1 MVASNTRKH
10 IRIKDTE
17 STVNDSNIP
26 MLIELKLIKL
36 HVGHHH

>member
-1 MVASNTRKH
+1 MVASNTHKD
-10 IRIKDTE
+10 ILIKDTE
-17 STVNDSNIP
+17 STVNDSNFL